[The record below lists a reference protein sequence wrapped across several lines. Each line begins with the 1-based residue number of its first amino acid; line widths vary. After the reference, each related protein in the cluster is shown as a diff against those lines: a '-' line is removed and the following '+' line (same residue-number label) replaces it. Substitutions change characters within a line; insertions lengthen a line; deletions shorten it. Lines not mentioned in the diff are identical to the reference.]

1 MGGNALGDKSP
12 SILKSKVLSFID
24 FLSSIFYKK
33 FVPRIFA
40 QNCHLRSQNPGSA
53 PDILL
58 LVHPVVC
65 RDVIDHDHHYSFL
78 YYRLG
83 IILHQRGHGHS
94 HGIPEKKAKSKKP
107 QASPSSFII
116 VEEEEENV
124 NVRAAFIHVL
134 GDFLQSVG
142 VFVAALLIWFKVSDL
157 LHFTWLPS
165 LL

>member
-1 MGGNALGDKSP
+1 MGRSALGDMSP
-12 SILKSKVLSFID
+12 SILESKVLSFID
-24 FLSSIFYKK
+24 FLSFFFYKK

-65 RDVIDHDHHYSFL
+65 RDVIMIIIILFL

-142 VFVAALLIWFKVSDL
+142 VFVAALLIWFEVSDL

>member
-1 MGGNALGDKSP
+1 MNPSLVTSLSLIFWVFFFLQEIRSPNFCTKLSPPLSKSWIRP
-12 SILKSKVLSFID
+12 WHFTTRTPRRLSW
-24 FLSSIFYKK
+24 
-33 FVPRIFA
+33 R
-40 QNCHLRSQNPGSA
+40 H
-53 PDILL
+53 
-58 LVHPVVC
+58 
-65 RDVIDHDHHYSFL
+65 HDHHYSFL

-142 VFVAALLIWFKVSDL
+142 VFIAALLVWFKVSDL
-157 LHFTWLPS
+157 LHFTWLPF